1 VIIDF
6 NVQIYTSCN
15 NGFVRM
21 MDAEKEI
28 FDIVYNSSDGR
39 GIYALSQPKND
50 ANCLYI
56 AEGSGSLTVWDNRI
70 GKCSSLPH
78 FALHRR
84 RINTIDFDPENP
96 HIAVTSSTDGTA
108 CTWDFRCTGD
118 KSNLTALKT
127 FTYERALQ
135 SAYFSPSG
143 CSIATT
149 RYDTLVPFLVL
160 LFFNTLSEV
169 QYEYG

>member
-56 AEGSGSLTVWDNRI
+56 AEGSGLLTVWDNRI
-70 GKCSSLPH
+70 GKCSSPPH

-108 CTWDFRCTGD
+108 CTWDFRCIGD
-118 KSNLTALKT
+118 
-127 FTYERALQ
+127 
-135 SAYFSPSG
+135 
-143 CSIATT
+143 
-149 RYDTLVPFLVL
+149 
-160 LFFNTLSEV
+160 
-169 QYEYG
+169 